1 MYICC
6 GKKVPLLKGPKM
18 SNETGVDQHGEQ
30 HSGKR
35 PALSR
40 FAVQKDRMI
49 VFSLEKK
56 RADAAWRTLAGKGSK
71 KE

>member
-1 MYICC
+1 MYIW
-6 GKKVPLLKGPKM
+6 GKKVSLLKGPKM
-18 SNETGVDQHGEQ
+18 SNETGVEQHSEQ

-40 FAVQKDRMI
+40 FAVRKDRMV
-49 VFSLEKK
+49 VFSLEKN
-56 RADAAWRTLAGKGSK
+56 RAGAAWRTLAGKGSK